1 MSACKSVDPAKERV
15 KVELNELRER
25 LVKLEAFINS
35 TAITKLK
42 DRMRALLTLQL
53 GCMREYEE
61 VLVERLRIWDD

>member
-1 MSACKSVDPAKERV
+1 MPACKSVDPAKERV
-15 KVELNELRER
+15 KVELHELRER

-42 DRMRALLTLQL
+42 DKMQGLLALQL

>member
-1 MSACKSVDPAKERV
+1 MSACKSVDSAKERV
-15 KVELNELRER
+15 KVELHELRER

-42 DRMRALLTLQL
+42 NRMQELLTLQL
-53 GCMREYEE
+53 GCMRKYEE